1 LLYCINVT
9 KYLHLG
15 MQIKKA
21 WQTLLSKST
30 EKLSKSLP
38 NYPILPFVMGSRFQ
52 IGLDG
57 MSAYNNKIFY
67 SATNILVNKLTEAPI
82 MFSKKKATGSER
94 KFNKFYSKTISNE
107 QRALIKAQSL
117 EEVENHPLNALFDNP
132 NSYQSGIELTQD
144 FWHNYTFGDG
154 YLFFEGL
161 GDLSRNQQPIAV
173 HSLNRNRV
181 EAVQSKDKFDN
192 IESYIYT
199 AWDGTQVPISKDRM
213 LHLKHWNPN
222 ISSLKGFGIDE
233 VAKADINLS
242 NQNTLAQGAAFVNGG
257 RGTMFSSDIAVDNQ
271 GEVVEKMTAEQ
282 MTAVRDS
289 QERLMSG
296 SQNNR
301 RQYWTNGYVNP
312 QNYGDTLAELEL
324 VKSEDS
330 SWKNI
335 YATVGVPWALS
346 PAASSVSENSIIV
359 GYKSLVTNTAIPE
372 IRKFDQKLNQTVKQW
387 WPDII
392 ACTDITEF
400 SELAPD
406 LKLMKEVYGTP
417 LLTINETR
425 SVFGWDDID
434 GDNGSVILAPTG
446 LMNLDDL
453 IGGELQV
460 DPNATSL

>member
-1 LLYCINVT
+1 
-9 KYLHLG
+9 

-30 EKLSKSLP
+30 EQLSKSLP
-38 NYPILPFVMGSRFQ
+38 NYPILPFVLGSRFQ

-57 MSAYNNKIFY
+57 TSAYNNKIFY
-67 SATNILVNKLTEAPI
+67 AATNILVNKLTEAPI
-82 MFSKKKATGSER
+82 MFSKKKPSATER
-94 KFNKFYSKTISNE
+94 KFTKFYSKTISNE
-107 QRALIKAQSL
+107 KRALIKAQSL
-117 EEVENHPLNALFDNP
+117 EELENHPLNNLFDNP
-132 NSYQSGIELTQD
+132 NTYQSGIEMMQD

-154 YLFFEGL
+154 YLFFESL
-161 GDLSRNQQPIAV
+161 GELSRNVLPIAV
-173 HSLNRNRV
+173 HSLSRNRV

-199 AWDGTQVPISKDRM
+199 AWDGTQIKIPKDRI

-222 ISSLKGFGIDE
+222 IGSLKGLGIDD
-233 VAKADINLS
+233 VAAPDINLS

-257 RGTMFSSDIAVDNQ
+257 RGTLFSSDVLLDTQ

-289 QERLMSG
+289 QARLMTG
-296 SQNNR
+296 AQNNR
-301 RQYWTNGYVNP
+301 RQYWTNGYVKP
-312 QNYGDTLAELEL
+312 ENYGDTLAEMEL

-335 YATVGVPWALS
+335 FATVGVPWALS

-372 IRKFDQKLNQTVKQW
+372 IRKFDQKLNQTIKPW
-387 WPDII
+387 WPDIV

-406 LKLMKEVYGTP
+406 LKLMKEVYGSP
-417 LLTINETR
+417 LLSINETR
-425 SVFGWDDID
+425 SVFGWDDVE
-434 GDNGSVILAPTG
+434 GKNGKVILAPSG

-453 IGGELQV
+453 LGSELDV
-460 DPNATSL
+460 DPDTEVL